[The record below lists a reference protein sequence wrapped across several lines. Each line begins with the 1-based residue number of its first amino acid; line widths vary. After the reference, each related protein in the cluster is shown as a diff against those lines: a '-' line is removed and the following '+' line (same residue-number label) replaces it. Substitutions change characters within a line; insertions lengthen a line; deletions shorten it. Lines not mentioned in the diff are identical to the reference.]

1 MVKNGVDATTV
12 EGMREP
18 YEVPMKLTVHHPKQ
32 NVPVLW
38 WRSVGSTHTA
48 YVMETL
54 VDEIAVATKQDPVAY
69 RLKLMGEDPK
79 HARHRAALQLAV
91 DKSGYGRRKLPKG
104 VAWGV
109 AVHESFESVVAY
121 VVEATVVGQGRNARP
136 RLLRAT
142 AGVHCNLCVNP
153 RTVEAQVQGA
163 AMMGLATTL
172 PGHAITLKDGVVEQG
187 NFHQYTPARIGDAPV
202 VLLVTGIMLF
212 HLIWQ
217 LTLAGSFGLL
227 DEVWSRNLLNLI
239 ATPLTEREMLSSF
252 GIVGLLR
259 TAVSVTVIGA
269 VGVVF
274 FAVSPISAG
283 VVLVPSAAL
292 LLLFGWSVALFVV
305 GLTLQYG
312 DRAEVFSWGTLVLLM
327 PLSGV
332 FYPVESL
339 PPVLQA
345 VARAIPL
352 THVFDAVRIGIE
364 DGEVAWA
371 QLAVAAA
378 GTAVIAAA
386 STWFVAHQLRRFRR
400 DGWVTRFV

>member
-1 MVKNGVDATTV
+1 MDPAAPSTTETDSRSAPPTFDTRRVRAMVRRSLLSQSRNPDFWF
-12 EGMREP
+12 
-18 YEVPMKLTVHHPKQ
+18 LLL
-32 NVPVLW
+32 VLP
-38 WRSVGSTHTA
+38 
-48 YVMETL
+48 L
-54 VDEIAVATKQDPVAY
+54 VDGLLFGSIGVAY
-69 RLKLMGEDPK
+69 G
-79 HARHRAALQLAV
+79 
-91 DKSGYGRRKLPKG
+91 
-104 VAWGV
+104 
-109 AVHESFESVVAY
+109 
-121 VVEATVVGQGRNARP
+121 
-136 RLLRAT
+136 
-142 AGVHCNLCVNP
+142 
-153 RTVEAQVQGA
+153 
-163 AMMGLATTL
+163 
-172 PGHAITLKDGVVEQG
+172 
-187 NFHQYTPARIGDAPV
+187 IGDAPV

-252 GIVGLLR
+252 GVVGLLR
-259 TAVSVTVIGA
+259 TGVSVTVIGA

-274 FAVSPISAG
+274 FAVSPTSAG

>member
-1 MVKNGVDATTV
+1 MVRRSLLSQSRNPDFWF
-12 EGMREP
+12 
-18 YEVPMKLTVHHPKQ
+18 LLL
-32 NVPVLW
+32 VLP
-38 WRSVGSTHTA
+38 
-48 YVMETL
+48 L
-54 VDEIAVATKQDPVAY
+54 VDGLLFGSIGVAY
-69 RLKLMGEDPK
+69 G
-79 HARHRAALQLAV
+79 
-91 DKSGYGRRKLPKG
+91 
-104 VAWGV
+104 
-109 AVHESFESVVAY
+109 
-121 VVEATVVGQGRNARP
+121 
-136 RLLRAT
+136 
-142 AGVHCNLCVNP
+142 
-153 RTVEAQVQGA
+153 
-163 AMMGLATTL
+163 
-172 PGHAITLKDGVVEQG
+172 
-187 NFHQYTPARIGDAPV
+187 IGDAPV

-252 GIVGLLR
+252 GVVGLLR
-259 TAVSVTVIGA
+259 TGVSVTVIGA

-274 FAVSPISAG
+274 FAVSPTSAG

-371 QLAVAAA
+371 QLAIAAV
-378 GTAVIAAA
+378 GTAAIAAA

>member
-1 MVKNGVDATTV
+1 MVRRSLLSQSRNPDFWF
-12 EGMREP
+12 
-18 YEVPMKLTVHHPKQ
+18 LLL
-32 NVPVLW
+32 VLP
-38 WRSVGSTHTA
+38 
-48 YVMETL
+48 L
-54 VDEIAVATKQDPVAY
+54 VDGLLFGSIGVAY
-69 RLKLMGEDPK
+69 G
-79 HARHRAALQLAV
+79 
-91 DKSGYGRRKLPKG
+91 
-104 VAWGV
+104 
-109 AVHESFESVVAY
+109 
-121 VVEATVVGQGRNARP
+121 
-136 RLLRAT
+136 
-142 AGVHCNLCVNP
+142 
-153 RTVEAQVQGA
+153 
-163 AMMGLATTL
+163 
-172 PGHAITLKDGVVEQG
+172 
-187 NFHQYTPARIGDAPV
+187 IGDAPV

-252 GIVGLLR
+252 GVVGLLR
-259 TAVSVTVIGA
+259 TGVSVTVIGA

-274 FAVSPISAG
+274 FAVSPTSAG

-371 QLAVAAA
+371 QLAVAAS

>member
-1 MVKNGVDATTV
+1 MDPATPSTTETDSRSAPPTFDTRRVRAMVRRSLLSQSRNPDFWF
-12 EGMREP
+12 
-18 YEVPMKLTVHHPKQ
+18 LLL
-32 NVPVLW
+32 VLP
-38 WRSVGSTHTA
+38 
-48 YVMETL
+48 L
-54 VDEIAVATKQDPVAY
+54 VDGLLFGSIGVAY
-69 RLKLMGEDPK
+69 G
-79 HARHRAALQLAV
+79 
-91 DKSGYGRRKLPKG
+91 
-104 VAWGV
+104 
-109 AVHESFESVVAY
+109 
-121 VVEATVVGQGRNARP
+121 
-136 RLLRAT
+136 
-142 AGVHCNLCVNP
+142 
-153 RTVEAQVQGA
+153 
-163 AMMGLATTL
+163 
-172 PGHAITLKDGVVEQG
+172 
-187 NFHQYTPARIGDAPV
+187 IGDAPV

-252 GIVGLLR
+252 GVVGLLR
-259 TAVSVTVIGA
+259 TGVSVTVIGA

-274 FAVSPISAG
+274 FAVSPTSAG

>member
-1 MVKNGVDATTV
+1 MDPATPSTTETDSRSAPPTFDTRRVRAMVRRSLLSQSRNPDFWF
-12 EGMREP
+12 
-18 YEVPMKLTVHHPKQ
+18 LLL
-32 NVPVLW
+32 VLP
-38 WRSVGSTHTA
+38 
-48 YVMETL
+48 L
-54 VDEIAVATKQDPVAY
+54 VDGLLFGSIGVAY
-69 RLKLMGEDPK
+69 G
-79 HARHRAALQLAV
+79 
-91 DKSGYGRRKLPKG
+91 
-104 VAWGV
+104 
-109 AVHESFESVVAY
+109 
-121 VVEATVVGQGRNARP
+121 
-136 RLLRAT
+136 
-142 AGVHCNLCVNP
+142 
-153 RTVEAQVQGA
+153 
-163 AMMGLATTL
+163 
-172 PGHAITLKDGVVEQG
+172 
-187 NFHQYTPARIGDAPV
+187 IGDAPV

-252 GIVGLLR
+252 GVVGLLR
-259 TAVSVTVIGA
+259 TGVSVTVIGA

-274 FAVSPISAG
+274 FAVSPTSAG

-339 PPVLQA
+339 PPVLQV

-371 QLAVAAA
+371 QLAVAAS

>member
-1 MVKNGVDATTV
+1 MDPAAPSTTETDSRSAPPTFDTRRVRAMVRRSLLSQSRNPDFWF
-12 EGMREP
+12 
-18 YEVPMKLTVHHPKQ
+18 LLL
-32 NVPVLW
+32 VLP
-38 WRSVGSTHTA
+38 
-48 YVMETL
+48 L
-54 VDEIAVATKQDPVAY
+54 VDGLLFGSIGVAY
-69 RLKLMGEDPK
+69 G
-79 HARHRAALQLAV
+79 
-91 DKSGYGRRKLPKG
+91 
-104 VAWGV
+104 
-109 AVHESFESVVAY
+109 
-121 VVEATVVGQGRNARP
+121 
-136 RLLRAT
+136 
-142 AGVHCNLCVNP
+142 
-153 RTVEAQVQGA
+153 
-163 AMMGLATTL
+163 
-172 PGHAITLKDGVVEQG
+172 
-187 NFHQYTPARIGDAPV
+187 IGDAPV

-252 GIVGLLR
+252 GVVGLLR
-259 TAVSVTVIGA
+259 TGVSVTVIGA
-269 VGVVF
+269 VGLVF
-274 FAVSPISAG
+274 FAVSPTSAG

>member
-1 MVKNGVDATTV
+1 MDPATPSTTETDSRSAPPTFDTRRVRAMVRRSLLSQSRNPDFWF
-12 EGMREP
+12 
-18 YEVPMKLTVHHPKQ
+18 LLL
-32 NVPVLW
+32 VLP
-38 WRSVGSTHTA
+38 
-48 YVMETL
+48 L
-54 VDEIAVATKQDPVAY
+54 VDGLLFGSIGVAY
-69 RLKLMGEDPK
+69 G
-79 HARHRAALQLAV
+79 
-91 DKSGYGRRKLPKG
+91 
-104 VAWGV
+104 
-109 AVHESFESVVAY
+109 
-121 VVEATVVGQGRNARP
+121 
-136 RLLRAT
+136 
-142 AGVHCNLCVNP
+142 
-153 RTVEAQVQGA
+153 
-163 AMMGLATTL
+163 
-172 PGHAITLKDGVVEQG
+172 
-187 NFHQYTPARIGDAPV
+187 IGDAPV

-252 GIVGLLR
+252 GVVGLLR
-259 TAVSVTVIGA
+259 TGVSVTVIGA

-274 FAVSPISAG
+274 FAVSPTSAG

-371 QLAVAAA
+371 QLAVAAS
-378 GTAVIAAA
+378 GTTVIAAA

>member
-1 MVKNGVDATTV
+1 MDPTAPSTTETDSRSAPPSFDTRRVRAMVRRSLLSQSRNPDFWF
-12 EGMREP
+12 
-18 YEVPMKLTVHHPKQ
+18 LLL
-32 NVPVLW
+32 VLP
-38 WRSVGSTHTA
+38 
-48 YVMETL
+48 L
-54 VDEIAVATKQDPVAY
+54 VDGLLFGSIGVAY
-69 RLKLMGEDPK
+69 G
-79 HARHRAALQLAV
+79 
-91 DKSGYGRRKLPKG
+91 
-104 VAWGV
+104 
-109 AVHESFESVVAY
+109 
-121 VVEATVVGQGRNARP
+121 
-136 RLLRAT
+136 
-142 AGVHCNLCVNP
+142 
-153 RTVEAQVQGA
+153 
-163 AMMGLATTL
+163 
-172 PGHAITLKDGVVEQG
+172 
-187 NFHQYTPARIGDAPV
+187 IGDAPV

-252 GIVGLLR
+252 GVVGLLR
-259 TAVSVTVIGA
+259 TGVSVTVIGA

-274 FAVSPISAG
+274 FAVSPTSAG